1 MMMIYSKRSPS
12 FYYIFDVSSLQM
24 MPARTTWSEPMNY
37 RTDVNILV
45 RTAIVCILVQVLY
58 CIAAVWCI
66 QRMNDTKERTCF
78 SVKKSYF
85 Y

>member
-1 MMMIYSKRSPS
+1 
-12 FYYIFDVSSLQM
+12 
-24 MPARTTWSEPMNY
+24 MNY